1 MARRPLRAY
10 SLTMPSVRRTSAPF
24 PQGTARAPLTPRPA
38 AAVALGLVLAA
49 GALAACEYT
58 YDDGRAGSGQ
68 PTATVAP
75 APAFTRDPLQQDPV
89 SDAELGDWVS
99 RALPDS
105 TAPVI
110 QADAGLLAPAEV
122 RTISSTV
129 LATGTYVLAIACR
142 SQRRVTFTVRTETLT
157 LVDLGL
163 RCGINRENVIYLSTD
178 SVLTVRVEARTAANY
193 AFRVQRL

>member
-1 MARRPLRAY
+1 
-10 SLTMPSVRRTSAPF
+10 MPSVRGNSAPLTR
-24 PQGTARAPLTPRPA
+24 GTARAPLAPKPA

-49 GALAACEYT
+49 GALVACEYT
-58 YDDGRAGSGQ
+58 YDDRAGSAQG
-68 PTATVAP
+68 TATVAP

-105 TAPVI
+105 TGPVV
-110 QADAGLLAPAEV
+110 QSGAGLLGAGEV
-122 RTISSTV
+122 RNVSSPV
-129 LATGTYVLAIACR
+129 LETGTYILAIACR

-178 SVLTVRVEARTAANY
+178 SVLTVRVEARTPANY
-193 AFRVQRL
+193 AFRVRRL

>member
-1 MARRPLRAY
+1 
-10 SLTMPSVRRTSAPF
+10 MPSVRGTPAPLSE
-24 PQGTARAPLTPRPA
+24 GTARAPRAPKPV

-49 GALAACEYT
+49 GALAGCEYT
-58 YDDGRAGSGQ
+58 YDDGRAGNAQG
-68 PTATVAP
+68 TATVAP

-89 SDAELGDWVS
+89 SEAELGDWVS
-99 RALPDS
+99 RALPG
-105 TAPVI
+105 TTGPVV
-110 QADAGLLAPAEV
+110 QADAGLLAAGED
-122 RTISSTV
+122 RTFSSPE
-129 LATGTYVLAIACR
+129 LETGTYILSIACR

-193 AFRVQRL
+193 AFRVHRL